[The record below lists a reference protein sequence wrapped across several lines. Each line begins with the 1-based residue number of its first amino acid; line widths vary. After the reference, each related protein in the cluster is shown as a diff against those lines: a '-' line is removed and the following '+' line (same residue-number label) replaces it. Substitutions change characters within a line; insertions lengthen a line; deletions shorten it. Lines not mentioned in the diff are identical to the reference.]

1 MLRNQAKDLLPL
13 NSNAVVGIFG
23 FGKTDSLP
31 MVKAMTNI
39 KVCAIAALMPFILTG
54 CALDAMGPQPDDPD
68 FAPALP
74 EEDYTTA
81 VPTGSL
87 FNPYSSNNG
96 LYTDTRAHK
105 VGDLISVVL
114 EERTSASKNAGTTLG
129 KENNV
134 NIGAVTVGGRP
145 ITAGGYDTSLGL
157 SNSSDFN
164 GTSDANQSNSLKGNI
179 SVSVVK
185 VLANGNL
192 VVRGEKWLMLNNGNE
207 YIRVPGIIRAEDVS
221 SDNTVSSQRIANAR
235 IQYGGTGDFAN
246 TQERGWLSRFFNSAF
261 NIFF

>member
-1 MLRNQAKDLLPL
+1 MKNFKLYLLAAFMPL
-13 NSNAVVGIFG
+13 VF
-23 FGKTDSLP
+23 
-31 MVKAMTNI
+31 
-39 KVCAIAALMPFILTG
+39 TG
-54 CALDAMGPQPDDPD
+54 CAVDALGPQPDDPD

-105 VGDLISVVL
+105 VGDLISVQL
-114 EERTSASKNAGTTLG
+114 EERTSASKNAGTNLS
-129 KENNV
+129 KENN
-134 NIGAVTVGGRP
+134 IGLGALAIGGRP
-145 ITAGGYDTSLGL
+145 VTVKGYDTSVGV
-157 SNSSDFN
+157 SNSSDFA
-164 GTSDANQSNSLKGNI
+164 GSADANQSNSLTGNI

-207 YIRVPGIIRAEDVS
+207 YIRVTGIVRSEDVS

-246 TQERGWLSRFFNSAF
+246 TQERGFLSKFFNSAF

>member
-1 MLRNQAKDLLPL
+1 MKLRLCLL
-13 NSNAVVGIFG
+13 
-23 FGKTDSLP
+23 
-31 MVKAMTNI
+31 
-39 KVCAIAALMPFILTG
+39 AALMPVMLTG
-54 CALDAMGPQPDDPD
+54 CALDSMGPQPDDPD

-81 VPTGSL
+81 LPSGGL

-129 KENNV
+129 KSND
-134 NIGAVTVGGRP
+134 IAFGALNVGGRP
-145 ITAGGYDTSLGL
+145 VTLNGYDTSVGL
-157 SNSSDFN
+157 SNSSDFTGN
-164 GTSDANQSNSLKGNI
+164 SDANQSNSLTGNI

-207 YIRVPGIIRAEDVS
+207 YIRVTGIVRSEDVS
-221 SDNTVSSQRIANAR
+221 SDNSVSSQSIANAR
-235 IQYGGTGDFAN
+235 IQYGGTGDFAD

-261 NIFF
+261 IIFF

>member
-1 MLRNQAKDLLPL
+1 
-13 NSNAVVGIFG
+13 
-23 FGKTDSLP
+23 
-31 MVKAMTNI
+31 
-39 KVCAIAALMPFILTG
+39 MPVILTG
-54 CALDAMGPQPDDPD
+54 CALDSLGPQPDDPD

-81 VPTGSL
+81 LPSGGL

-105 VGDLISVVL
+105 VGDLISVEL

-129 KENNV
+129 KSNDINL
-134 NIGAVTVGGRP
+134 GAWSIGGRP
-145 ITAGGYDTSLGL
+145 VTVGGYDTSVGVN
-157 SNSSDFN
+157 NSSNFS
-164 GTSDANQSNSLKGNI
+164 GASDANQSNSLNGNI

-207 YIRVPGIIRAEDVS
+207 YIRVTGIVRSEDVS

-235 IQYGGTGDFAN
+235 IQYGGTGDFAD

>member
-1 MLRNQAKDLLPL
+1 MTKLQ
-13 NSNAVVGIFG
+13 
-23 FGKTDSLP
+23 
-31 MVKAMTNI
+31 KAML
-39 KVCAIAALMPFILTG
+39 VGLMPFLLTG
-54 CALDAMGPQPDDPD
+54 CALDALGPQPDDPD

-105 VGDLISVVL
+105 VGDLISVQL
-114 EERTSASKNAGTTLG
+114 DECTSASKNAGTTLG
-129 KENNV
+129 KSNS
-134 NIGAVTVGGRP
+134 IGFGALAVGGRP
-145 ITAGGYDTSLGL
+145 VTINGYDTSASL
-157 SNSSDFN
+157 SNTSDFEGN
-164 GTSDANQSNSLKGNI
+164 SDASQSNSLTGNI

-207 YIRVPGIIRAEDVS
+207 YIRVTGIVRSEDVS

-235 IQYGGTGDFAN
+235 IQYGGTGDFAD
-246 TQERGWLSRFFNSAF
+246 TQERGFISRFFNSAF

>member
-1 MLRNQAKDLLPL
+1 MTKLQ
-13 NSNAVVGIFG
+13 
-23 FGKTDSLP
+23 
-31 MVKAMTNI
+31 KAML
-39 KVCAIAALMPFILTG
+39 VGLMPFLLTG
-54 CALDAMGPQPDDPD
+54 CALDALGPQPDDPD

-105 VGDLISVVL
+105 VGDLISVQLDERISVQL
-114 EERTSASKNAGTTLG
+114 DERTSASKNAGTTLG
-129 KENNV
+129 KSNS
-134 NIGAVTVGGRP
+134 IGFGALAVGGRP
-145 ITAGGYDTSLGL
+145 VTINGYDTSASL
-157 SNSSDFN
+157 SNTSDFEGN
-164 GTSDANQSNSLKGNI
+164 SDASQSNSLTGNI

-207 YIRVPGIIRAEDVS
+207 YIRVTGIVRSEDVS

-235 IQYGGTGDFAN
+235 IQYGGTGDFAD
-246 TQERGWLSRFFNSAF
+246 TQERGFISRFFNSAF

>member
-1 MLRNQAKDLLPL
+1 MKLRLCLL
-13 NSNAVVGIFG
+13 
-23 FGKTDSLP
+23 
-31 MVKAMTNI
+31 
-39 KVCAIAALMPFILTG
+39 AALMPVMLTG
-54 CALDAMGPQPDDPD
+54 CALDSMGPQPDDPD

-81 VPTGSL
+81 LPSGGL

-129 KENNV
+129 KSND
-134 NIGAVTVGGRP
+134 IAFGALNVGGRP
-145 ITAGGYDTSLGL
+145 VTLNGYDTSVGL
-157 SNSSDFN
+157 SNSSDFTGN
-164 GTSDANQSNSLKGNI
+164 SDANQSNSLTGNI

-207 YIRVPGIIRAEDVS
+207 YIRVTGIVRSEDVS

-235 IQYGGTGDFAN
+235 IHYGGPGDFAYS
-246 TQERGWLSRFFNSAF
+246 QDRCLLSRFFNSAF
-261 NIFF
+261 HIFF

>member
-1 MLRNQAKDLLPL
+1 MLKLRLCLL
-13 NSNAVVGIFG
+13 
-23 FGKTDSLP
+23 
-31 MVKAMTNI
+31 
-39 KVCAIAALMPFILTG
+39 AALMPVMLTG
-54 CALDAMGPQPDDPD
+54 CALDSLGPQPDDPD

-81 VPTGSL
+81 LPSGGL

-105 VGDLISVVL
+105 VGDLISVQL
-114 EERTSASKNAGTTLG
+114 EEQTSASKNAGTTLG
-129 KENNV
+129 KSND
-134 NIGAVTVGGRP
+134 IAFGALAIGGRP
-145 ITAGGYDTSLGL
+145 VTINGYDTSVGL
-157 SNSSDFN
+157 SNSSDFTGN
-164 GTSDANQSNSLKGNI
+164 SDASQSNSLTGNI

-207 YIRVPGIIRAEDVS
+207 YIRVTGIVRSEDVS

-235 IQYGGTGDFAN
+235 IQYGGTGDFAD

>member
-1 MLRNQAKDLLPL
+1 MTKLQ
-13 NSNAVVGIFG
+13 
-23 FGKTDSLP
+23 
-31 MVKAMTNI
+31 KAML
-39 KVCAIAALMPFILTG
+39 VGLMPFMLTG
-54 CALDAMGPQPDDPD
+54 CALDALGPQPDDPD

-105 VGDLISVVL
+105 VGDLISVQL
-114 EERTSASKNAGTTLG
+114 DERTSASKNAGTTLG
-129 KENNV
+129 KSNS
-134 NIGAVTVGGRP
+134 IGFGALAVGGRP
-145 ITAGGYDTSLGL
+145 VTINGYDTSASL
-157 SNSSDFN
+157 SNTSDFEGN
-164 GTSDANQSNSLKGNI
+164 SDASQSNSLTGNI

-207 YIRVPGIIRAEDVS
+207 YIRVTGIVRSEDVS

-235 IQYGGTGDFAN
+235 IQYGGTGDFAD
-246 TQERGWLSRFFNSAF
+246 TQERGFISRFFNSAF

>member
-1 MLRNQAKDLLPL
+1 MTKLQKARL
-13 NSNAVVGIFG
+13 VG
-23 FGKTDSLP
+23 
-31 MVKAMTNI
+31 
-39 KVCAIAALMPFILTG
+39 LMPFLLTG
-54 CALDAMGPQPDDPD
+54 CALDALGPQPDDPD

-105 VGDLISVVL
+105 VGDLISVQL
-114 EERTSASKNAGTTLG
+114 DERTSASKNAGTTLG
-129 KENNV
+129 KSNS
-134 NIGAVTVGGRP
+134 IGFGALAVGGRP
-145 ITAGGYDTSLGL
+145 VTINGYDTSASL
-157 SNSSDFN
+157 SNTSDFEGN
-164 GTSDANQSNSLKGNI
+164 SDASQSNSLTGNI

-207 YIRVPGIIRAEDVS
+207 YIRVTGIVRSEDVS

-235 IQYGGTGDFAN
+235 IQYGGTGDFAD
-246 TQERGWLSRFFNSAF
+246 TQERGFISRFFNSAF

>member
-1 MLRNQAKDLLPL
+1 
-13 NSNAVVGIFG
+13 
-23 FGKTDSLP
+23 
-31 MVKAMTNI
+31 MTNI
-39 KVCAIAALMPFILTG
+39 KAYLFAACMPFMLTG

-105 VGDLISVVL
+105 VGDLISVQL
-114 EERTSASKNAGTTLG
+114 EESTTASKNAGTTMG
-129 KENNV
+129 KENSINLGTV
-134 NIGAVTVGGRP
+134 NVGGRP
-145 ITAGGYDTSLGL
+145 VTAFGYDTSVGL

-164 GTSDANQSNSLKGNI
+164 GTSNANQSNKLTGNI

-207 YIRVPGIIRAEDVS
+207 YIRVTGVIRAEDVS
-221 SDNTVSSQRIANAR
+221 SDNTISSQRIANAR

>member
-1 MLRNQAKDLLPL
+1 MTKLQ
-13 NSNAVVGIFG
+13 
-23 FGKTDSLP
+23 
-31 MVKAMTNI
+31 KAML
-39 KVCAIAALMPFILTG
+39 VGLMPFLLTG
-54 CALDAMGPQPDDPD
+54 CALDALGPQPDDPD

-105 VGDLISVVL
+105 VGDLISVQL
-114 EERTSASKNAGTTLG
+114 DERTSASKNAGTTLG
-129 KENNV
+129 KSNS
-134 NIGAVTVGGRP
+134 IGFGALAVGGRP
-145 ITAGGYDTSLGL
+145 VTINGYDTSASL
-157 SNSSDFN
+157 SNSSDFEGN
-164 GTSDANQSNSLKGNI
+164 SDASQSNSLTGNI

-207 YIRVPGIIRAEDVS
+207 YIRVTGIVRSEDVS

-235 IQYGGTGDFAN
+235 IQYGGTGDFAD
-246 TQERGWLSRFFNSAF
+246 TQERGFISRFFNSAF

>member
-1 MLRNQAKDLLPL
+1 
-13 NSNAVVGIFG
+13 
-23 FGKTDSLP
+23 
-31 MVKAMTNI
+31 MTNI
-39 KVCAIAALMPFILTG
+39 KICLLAAVFPFMLTG

-81 VPTGSL
+81 VPSGSL

-105 VGDLISVVL
+105 VGDLISVTL
-114 EERTSASKNAGTTLG
+114 DERTTASKNAGTTLG
-129 KENNV
+129 KENSINMGIL
-134 NIGAVTVGGRP
+134 NIGGRP
-145 ITAGGYDTSLGL
+145 VTAHGYDTSVGL
-157 SNSSDFN
+157 TNSTDFA
-164 GTSDANQSNSLKGNI
+164 GASDASQSNRLSGNI

-207 YIRVPGIIRAEDVS
+207 YIRVTGIVRSEDVS

-246 TQERGWLSRFFNSAF
+246 TQERGLISRFFNSAF

>member
-1 MLRNQAKDLLPL
+1 MTKLQKSVL
-13 NSNAVVGIFG
+13 VG
-23 FGKTDSLP
+23 
-31 MVKAMTNI
+31 
-39 KVCAIAALMPFILTG
+39 LMPFLLTG
-54 CALDAMGPQPDDPD
+54 CALDALGPQPDDPD

-105 VGDLISVVL
+105 VGDLISVQL
-114 EERTSASKNAGTTLG
+114 DERTSASKNAGTTLG
-129 KENNV
+129 KSNDLSF
-134 NIGAVTVGGRP
+134 GALAVGGRP
-145 ITAGGYDTSLGL
+145 VTVNGYDTSVGL

-164 GTSDANQSNSLKGNI
+164 GTSDASQSNSLTGNI
-179 SVSVVK
+179 SVSVIK

-207 YIRVPGIIRAEDVS
+207 YIRVTGIVRSEDVS

-235 IQYGGTGDFAN
+235 IQYGGTGDFAD
-246 TQERGWLSRFFNSAF
+246 TQERGFISRFFNSAF

>member
-1 MLRNQAKDLLPL
+1 MTKLQ
-13 NSNAVVGIFG
+13 
-23 FGKTDSLP
+23 
-31 MVKAMTNI
+31 KAML
-39 KVCAIAALMPFILTG
+39 VGLMPFLLTG
-54 CALDAMGPQPDDPD
+54 CALDALGP
-68 FAPALP
+68 LP
-74 EEDYTTA
+74 EEEYTTA

-105 VGDLISVVL
+105 VGDLISVQL
-114 EERTSASKNAGTTLG
+114 DERTSASKNAGTTLG
-129 KENNV
+129 KSNS
-134 NIGAVTVGGRP
+134 IGFGALAVGGRP
-145 ITAGGYDTSLGL
+145 VTINGYDTSASL
-157 SNSSDFN
+157 SNTSDFEGN
-164 GTSDANQSNSLKGNI
+164 SDASQSNSLTGNI

-207 YIRVPGIIRAEDVS
+207 YIRVTGIVRSEDVS

-235 IQYGGTGDFAN
+235 IQYGGTGDFAD
-246 TQERGWLSRFFNSAF
+246 TQERGFISRFFNSAF

>member
-1 MLRNQAKDLLPL
+1 MTKLQ
-13 NSNAVVGIFG
+13 
-23 FGKTDSLP
+23 
-31 MVKAMTNI
+31 KAML
-39 KVCAIAALMPFILTG
+39 VGLMPFLLTG
-54 CALDAMGPQPDDPD
+54 CALDALGPQPDDPD

-105 VGDLISVVL
+105 VGDLISVQL
-114 EERTSASKNAGTTLG
+114 DERTSASKNAGTTLG
-129 KENNV
+129 KSNS
-134 NIGAVTVGGRP
+134 IGFGALAVGGRP
-145 ITAGGYDTSLGL
+145 VTINGYDTSASL
-157 SNSSDFN
+157 SNTSDFEGN
-164 GTSDANQSNSLKGNI
+164 SDASQSNSLTGNI

-207 YIRVPGIIRAEDVS
+207 YIRVTGIVRSEDVS

-235 IQYGGTGDFAN
+235 IQYGGTGDFAD
-246 TQERGWLSRFFNSAF
+246 TQERGFISRFFNSAF

>member
-1 MLRNQAKDLLPL
+1 MLKLRLCLL
-13 NSNAVVGIFG
+13 
-23 FGKTDSLP
+23 
-31 MVKAMTNI
+31 
-39 KVCAIAALMPFILTG
+39 AALMPVMLTG
-54 CALDAMGPQPDDPD
+54 CALDALGPQPDDPD

-81 VPTGSL
+81 LPSGGL

-105 VGDLISVVL
+105 VGDLISVQL
-114 EERTSASKNAGTTLG
+114 EEQTSASKNAGTTLG
-129 KENNV
+129 KSND
-134 NIGAVTVGGRP
+134 IGFGALSIGGRP
-145 ITAGGYDTSLGL
+145 VTINGYDTSVGL
-157 SNSSDFN
+157 SNSSDFTGN
-164 GTSDANQSNSLKGNI
+164 SDASQSNSLTGNI

-207 YIRVPGIIRAEDVS
+207 YIRVTGIVRSEDVS

-235 IQYGGTGDFAN
+235 IQYGGTGDFAD

>member
-1 MLRNQAKDLLPL
+1 MRTL
-13 NSNAVVGIFG
+13 
-23 FGKTDSLP
+23 
-31 MVKAMTNI
+31 
-39 KVCAIAALMPFILTG
+39 KVYLVAALMPFMLTG

-114 EERTSASKNAGTTLG
+114 NERTSASKNAGTNMS
-129 KENNV
+129 KENNIG
-134 NIGAVTVGGRP
+134 IGAINVGGRP
-145 ITAGGYDTSLGL
+145 ITAGGYDTSVGL
-157 SNSSDFN
+157 SNSSDFS
-164 GTSDANQSNSLKGNI
+164 GSADANQSNSLTGNI

-207 YIRVPGIIRAEDVS
+207 FIRVTGIVRSEDVT

-246 TQERGWLSRFFNSAF
+246 TQERGFLSKFFNSAF

>member
-1 MLRNQAKDLLPL
+1 MKLRLSLL
-13 NSNAVVGIFG
+13 
-23 FGKTDSLP
+23 
-31 MVKAMTNI
+31 
-39 KVCAIAALMPFILTG
+39 AALMPVILTG
-54 CALDAMGPQPDDPD
+54 CALDSLGPQPDDPD

-81 VPTGSL
+81 LPSGGL

-105 VGDLISVVL
+105 VGDLISVEL

-129 KENNV
+129 KSNDINL
-134 NIGAVTVGGRP
+134 GAWSIGGRP
-145 ITAGGYDTSLGL
+145 VTVGGYDTSVGVN
-157 SNSSDFN
+157 NSSNFS
-164 GTSDANQSNSLKGNI
+164 GASDANQSNSLNGNI

-207 YIRVPGIIRAEDVS
+207 YIRVTGIVRSEDVS

-235 IQYGGTGDFAN
+235 IQYGGTGDFAD

>member
-1 MLRNQAKDLLPL
+1 
-13 NSNAVVGIFG
+13 
-23 FGKTDSLP
+23 
-31 MVKAMTNI
+31 MTNI
-39 KVCAIAALMPFILTG
+39 RVCVIAALMPFIMTG

-74 EEDYTTA
+74 EEDYTNA

-105 VGDLISVVL
+105 VGDLISVRL

-129 KENNV
+129 KENN
-134 NIGAVTVGGRP
+134 ISMGALSLGGRDVTVN
-145 ITAGGYDTSLGL
+145 GYNTSVGL
-157 SNSSDFN
+157 SNSSDFS
-164 GTSDANQSNSLKGNI
+164 GSSDASQSNSLTGNI

-207 YIRVPGIIRAEDVS
+207 YIRVTGIIRAEDVS
-221 SDNTVSSQRIANAR
+221 SDNSISSQRIANAR
-235 IQYGGTGDFAN
+235 IQYGGTGDFAD

-261 NIFF
+261 NVLF

>member
-1 MLRNQAKDLLPL
+1 MTKLQ
-13 NSNAVVGIFG
+13 
-23 FGKTDSLP
+23 
-31 MVKAMTNI
+31 KAML
-39 KVCAIAALMPFILTG
+39 VGLMPFLLTG
-54 CALDAMGPQPDDPD
+54 CALDALGPQPDDPD

-105 VGDLISVVL
+105 VGDLISVQL
-114 EERTSASKNAGTTLG
+114 DERTSASKNAGTTLG
-129 KENNV
+129 KSNS
-134 NIGAVTVGGRP
+134 IGCGALAVGGRP
-145 ITAGGYDTSLGL
+145 VTINGYDTSASL
-157 SNSSDFN
+157 SNTSDFEGN
-164 GTSDANQSNSLKGNI
+164 SDASQSNSLTGNI

-207 YIRVPGIIRAEDVS
+207 YIRVTGIVRSEDVS

-235 IQYGGTGDFAN
+235 IQYGGTGDFAD
-246 TQERGWLSRFFNSAF
+246 TQERGFISRFFNSAF